1 MDKKV
6 FRDINYGMYIVSTKD
21 DKKVGCVIN
30 TLTQI
35 TSDNPTIS
43 ISLNKENYTNE
54 VIRKMKKFSVSIL
67 SEETS
72 PNTIAKFG
80 FSSSEDVDKYA
91 DVPYEEV
98 EDNVVVTDNICGYL
112 ICEVINIIDVGTHD
126 VFIARVIDAKKVSDL
141 PPMTYSYYHK
151 VIKGTS
157 PRKAPTYVLEDV
169 ESDEEV
175 WVCDVCGYV
184 HKGPISDDFICPICG
199 VNRSHFQKK

>member
-80 FSSSEDVDKYA
+80 FSSSKDVDKYV

>member
-80 FSSSEDVDKYA
+80 FSSSKDVDKYA

>member
-30 TLTQI
+30 TLIQI

-80 FSSSEDVDKYA
+80 FSSSKDVDKYV

-98 EDNVVVTDNICGYL
+98 EDNVIVTDNICGYL

-199 VNRSHFQKK
+199 VNRTHFQKK

>member
-80 FSSSEDVDKYA
+80 FSSSKDVDKYV

-98 EDNVVVTDNICGYL
+98 EDNVVITDNICGYL